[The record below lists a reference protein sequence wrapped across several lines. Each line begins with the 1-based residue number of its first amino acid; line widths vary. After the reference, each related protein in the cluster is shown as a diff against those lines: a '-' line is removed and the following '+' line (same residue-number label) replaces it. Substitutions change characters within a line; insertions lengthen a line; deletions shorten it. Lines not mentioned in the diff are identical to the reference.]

1 MDNSKRFVRIDRQ
14 QFDDIGLDTIE
25 ILKDTKTGVLYV
37 YRQNCN
43 SGGLTVLVDQN
54 GKPLTSY

>member
-25 ILKDTKTGVLYV
+25 ILKDTKKGVLYV
-37 YRQNCN
+37 YRRNCN

>member
-1 MDNSKRFVRIDRQ
+1 MDNSERFIVISKQVFNNNWADS
-14 QFDDIGLDTIE
+14 IE
-25 ILKDTKTGVLYV
+25 ILKDTKTGVLYIF
-37 YRQNCN
+37 RSRGN

>member
-14 QFDDIGLDTIE
+14 ELGNKGIDTIE

-37 YRQNCN
+37 YRQRGT
-43 SGGLTVLVDQN
+43 SGGLTVLVNQN

>member
-1 MDNSKRFVRIDRQ
+1 MDNSKRFVRLDRQ
-14 QFDDIGLDTIE
+14 QFDDIGFDTVE

-37 YRQNCN
+37 YRRNCS

>member
-1 MDNSKRFVRIDRQ
+1 MDNSKRFTMISRQ
-14 QFDDIGLDTIE
+14 SFDDDPYNSIE
-25 ILKDTKTGVLYV
+25 ILKDTETGVLYV
-37 YRQNCN
+37 YRRNCN